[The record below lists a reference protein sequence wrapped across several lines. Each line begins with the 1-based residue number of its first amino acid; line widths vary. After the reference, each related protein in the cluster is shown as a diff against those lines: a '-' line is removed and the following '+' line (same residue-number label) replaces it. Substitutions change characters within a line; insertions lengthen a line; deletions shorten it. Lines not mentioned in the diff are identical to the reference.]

1 MLAIVIPYYK
11 LVFFEETLKSLSG
24 QTDKRFKV
32 YIGNDAS
39 PEDPSLLLEQYKDK
53 FDFIYQSFDNN
64 LGSTSLVKHW
74 ERCIALTK
82 DEDWIMILGDDDYL
96 DQNVVK
102 SWYENLDI
110 FNNKTCIVRYAI
122 KRVGEKQNNNTNFYV
137 HPIWE
142 KASDSYF
149 RRVKGETR
157 SSLSEYVFCKE
168 SYLKYRFKNY
178 SLAWHSDDKA
188 WLDFS
193 NNELIYSINNSNVF
207 IRISDF
213 SITGKTDND
222 DLKNK
227 ASEDFYK
234 DILIQNLD
242 IFDKNQRLQLLFM
255 YEVAIK
261 KNRNLKLRDWL
272 FLIKLYLKNFRV
284 IPFFKYIR
292 RFLISIKS

>member
-53 FDFIYQSFDNN
+53 LDFVYQSFDNN
-64 LGSTSLVKHW
+64 LGSISLSQQW
-74 ERCIALTK
+74 DRCIALID
-82 DEDWIMILGDDDYL
+82 DEKWIMILGDDDYL
-96 DQNVVK
+96 DQNIVK
-102 SWYENLDI
+102 SWYENFDA

-122 KRVGEKQNNNTNFYV
+122 KRVGEKQNNNTSFYT

-142 KASDSYF
+142 KASNSYF
-149 RRVKGETR
+149 RRLKGETR
-157 SSLSEYVFCKE
+157 SSLSEYVFSKE
-168 SYLKYRFKNY
+168 TYLKYGFKSY
-178 SLAWHSDDKA
+178 PLAWHSDDKA

-193 NNELIYSINNSNVF
+193 DKKNIYSINESNVF
-207 IRISDF
+207 VRISDF
-213 SITGKTDND
+213 SITGKTNNEG
-222 DLKNK
+222 LKNK

-242 IFDKNQRLQLLFM
+242 IFDKNQRLELLFI
-255 YEVAIK
+255 YEVAII
-261 KNRNLKLRDWL
+261 KNRNLKLKDWL
-272 FLIKLYLKNFRV
+272 YLIKLYSKNFRIV
-284 IPFFKYIR
+284 PFLKFIR